1 MDKKKI
7 EAFVHHILQE
17 CEKEGLSISE
27 VERLPQALQF
37 AISDSVAAQI
47 KILIFAVRFQ
57 VCKNLLIVMIV
68 ITN

>member
-1 MDKKKI
+1 MDKKKL

-47 KILIFAVRFQ
+47 KNINFRSQIPSLQ
-57 VCKNLLIVMIV
+57 ESSDSDDCNH
-68 ITN
+68 